1 MDEHIH
7 ELCELIANERNPEN
21 LKELAEA
28 LQFARTEYNL
38 QIQNQAL
45 LLAADLS
52 IPGILNESHADAPS
66 CTLRASSIMTLDELE
81 P

>member
-1 MDEHIH
+1 VDQHIH

-52 IPGILNESHADAPS
+52 IPGILNESHADAPVG
-66 CTLRASSIMTLDELE
+66 RPPASSSG
-81 P
+81 